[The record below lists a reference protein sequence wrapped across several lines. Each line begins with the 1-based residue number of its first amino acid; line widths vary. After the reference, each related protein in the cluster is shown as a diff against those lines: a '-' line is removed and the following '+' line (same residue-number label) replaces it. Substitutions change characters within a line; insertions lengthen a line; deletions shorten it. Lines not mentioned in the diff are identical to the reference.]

1 VLVEARRQGD
11 PGTLKQRG
19 AAMGFK
25 IKRQERVQKAF
36 HRLGRGQVKKALK
49 QLRKPDVLEALH
61 EVRKTIKRT
70 RAFLRLFR
78 TSISKAEYRSCTEP
92 LRDAARLLGA
102 ARDANVRLN
111 AVVDLMNRFKRE
123 LPAREF
129 APFRQA
135 FSQQCREQQRV
146 LSGHNTFPHASRLL
160 RAACRRISAVR
171 LNKSGW
177 PALATGYK
185 KSYLAGLWAFSEVK
199 QKPTGD
205 RFHECRKRVKSL
217 YYQVG
222 LLKKARPG
230 SLTPAEETLERLG
243 QCLGDDHD
251 LVLLT
256 ESWLG
261 EQVASRSSKSIKK
274 LHQVIGSRQ
283 RKLRSEALTLATAF
297 YRQKPS
303 AFCKELGTYWKQW
316 RRTPQTTRGH
326 STHTVAPHRLAAI
339 PQS

>member
-1 VLVEARRQGD
+1 
-11 PGTLKQRG
+11 
-19 AAMGFK
+19 MGFK
-25 IKRQERVQKAF
+25 LKRREPVQKAF

-78 TSISKAEYRSCTEP
+78 PSMGTADYRRCTEP
-92 LRDAARLLGA
+92 LRDAAGLLGA
-102 ARDANVRLN
+102 ARDAHVRLN
-111 AVVDLMNRFKRE
+111 AVVDLMNRSKSE
-123 LPAREF
+123 LPASEF
-129 APFRQA
+129 APFRQVL
-135 FSQQCREQQRV
+135 SQQCREQQRV
-146 LSGHNTFPHASRLL
+146 LSGRKTFPHASRLL
-160 RAACRRISAVR
+160 RDACRHISAVR

-185 KSYLAGLWAFSEVK
+185 KSYVTGKSAFSAAKEE
-199 QKPTGD
+199 PTSE

-222 LLKKARPG
+222 LLKKAQPAR
-230 SLTPAEETLERLG
+230 LTRAEETLERLG

-256 ESWLG
+256 ESRLG
-261 EQVASRSSKSIKK
+261 EQVTSRSSKSIKK
-274 LHQVIGSRQ
+274 LHQVIASRQ
-283 RKLRSEALTLATAF
+283 RKLRSKAITLATGF

-303 AFCKELGTYWKQW
+303 AFCKELGDYWTHW
-316 RRTPQTTRGH
+316 RH
-326 STHTVAPHRLAAI
+326 APRH
-339 PQS
+339 